1 MRFKFLS
8 KSVIIL
14 LISVFFFN
22 CSSKSEDVPADL
34 EVNDFVWKGLNA
46 YYLWQSSKP
55 DLADTRF
62 SSQIELNNYLSG
74 FPTPEILFESL
85 LNRPTDRFS
94 WIVDDYIALENSFEG
109 ITLNNGMEFNLYLEN
124 GSATNIFGVV
134 RYVIPNS
141 DAEAKGVLRGMVFN
155 SVNGNQLTDTNYRSL
170 LFGVSTD
177 YTIDLADF
185 NGGNPILNGSSI
197 SLSKSQLQ
205 ENPIPIVKTFDEGA
219 NKIGY
224 ILYNQFASSFDGE
237 LNAAFGTLKAAG
249 ITDLII
255 DLRYNGGGSVRTA
268 TYLGSMITTE
278 SNETV
283 FSKQVWNEKVMEA
296 NDPSY
301 FFDYFTDTID
311 NDNLN
316 EPINSLDLQKVYFIV
331 TEDTASASELVINA
345 LSAYIDVNLVGT
357 QTVGKQVGSIT
368 LYDSDNLKRTGANLS
383 INHSYAMQPIVLE
396 IKNSKG
402 ENNPNGYIPEVE
414 LPEDFGQISGDIN
427 LGVLGE
433 KSDPLLDRTIDYI
446 INGSKSSGKV
456 INLTKKEQITNS
468 KLQRPFV
475 NEMFVDF

>member
-141 DAEAKGVLRGMVFN
+141 DAEAKGVIRGMVFN

-255 DLRYNGGGSVRTA
+255 DLLYIGGGSVRTA

-278 SNETV
+278 SNESV
-283 FSKQVWNEKVMEA
+283 FSK
-296 NDPSY
+296 
-301 FFDYFTDTID
+301 
-311 NDNLN
+311 
-316 EPINSLDLQKVYFIV
+316 
-331 TEDTASASELVINA
+331 
-345 LSAYIDVNLVGT
+345 
-357 QTVGKQVGSIT
+357 
-368 LYDSDNLKRTGANLS
+368 LYG
-383 INHSYAMQPIVLE
+383 M
-396 IKNSKG
+396 
-402 ENNPNGYIPEVE
+402 
-414 LPEDFGQISGDIN
+414 
-427 LGVLGE
+427 
-433 KSDPLLDRTIDYI
+433 
-446 INGSKSSGKV
+446 
-456 INLTKKEQITNS
+456 KK
-468 KLQRPFV
+468 
-475 NEMFVDF
+475 